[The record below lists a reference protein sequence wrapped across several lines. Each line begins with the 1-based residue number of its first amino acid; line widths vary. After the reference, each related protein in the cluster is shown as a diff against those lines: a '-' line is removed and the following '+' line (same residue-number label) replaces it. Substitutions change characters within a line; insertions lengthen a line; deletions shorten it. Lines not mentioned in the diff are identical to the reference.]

1 MKNRIEIEAIN
12 VEKKK
17 ITYNYSVEGG
27 WKKAFKEK
35 NSMTVEYSVDV
46 TTVPQ
51 GIAVVPFLANLLP
64 MAWVYDAE
72 IVVPA
77 CDKAFYDSIPQ
88 FKKGYQDMYPMMT
101 LRGTLTTENLE
112 KNILTT
118 EGRSGAFFSG
128 GVDAFNTLVCH
139 AAEKPVLLTLWGADV
154 KLSDEKGWQNVLSH
168 LQDTSRQFGIDYVT
182 IKSEFRM
189 FQEEGL
195 LTEAVKQSGDGW
207 WHGFQH
213 GIGIICHAAPAA
225 WVLGLSTV
233 YFASSFTAA
242 DKGKVTCASDPTI
255 DNFVCF
261 GGTRIVH
268 DGYEFTRQM
277 KVHNIT
283 QFAKK
288 TGMKIPLRVCWEST
302 GGSNCCHC
310 EKCWRTMLAVYAENQ
325 NPREYGF
332 EYTDK
337 QLAEIARKMRSSE
350 DKMFSALRYAPIQ
363 QAMQKNCQKQ
373 ELPKQIRWFY
383 DADINRL
390 GYVLAWRKCA
400 RKAKHMLKR
409 CVKRVRS

>member
-1 MKNRIEIEAIN
+1 MKNKITVESIN
-12 VEKKK
+12 VEKHK
-17 ITYNYSVEGG
+17 IMCCYQVEGP
-27 WKKAFKEK
+27 WKDVFKEK
-35 NSMTVEYSVDV
+35 TSMTVEYSVDV
-46 TTVPQ
+46 SAVPQ

-72 IVVPA
+72 IAVPV

-88 FKKGYQDMYPMMT
+88 FKKGYQDMYPMMA
-101 LRGTLTTENLE
+101 LRGTLTAEKLEEN
-112 KNILTT
+112 IPVT

-255 DNFVCF
+255 DNFVRF
-261 GGTRIVH
+261 GGTHIVH

-337 QLAEIARKMRSSE
+337 QLAAVARKMRYSE
-350 DKMFSALRYAPIQ
+350 DKMFGALRYAPIQ
-363 QAMQKNCQKQ
+363 KAMQKNCQKQ

-390 GYVLAWRKCA
+390 GHVPAWRKCA
-400 RKAKHMLKR
+400 RKVKRVLKR

>member
-1 MKNRIEIEAIN
+1 MKN
-12 VEKKK
+12 K
-17 ITYNYSVEGG
+17 ITIESINIEKYKITCCYHVEGP
-27 WKKAFKEK
+27 WEEVFKEK

-46 TTVPQ
+46 SAVPQ

-72 IVVPA
+72 IAVQA

-88 FKKGYQDMYPMMT
+88 FKKGYQDMYPMMV
-101 LRGTLTTENLE
+101 LRGTLTVEKMEEN
-112 KNILTT
+112 IPTT

-168 LQDTSRQFGIDYVT
+168 LQDTSRQFDIDYVT

-189 FQEEGL
+189 FQEEGI

-255 DNFVCF
+255 DNFVRF
-261 GGTRIVH
+261 GGTHIVH

-325 NPREYGF
+325 TPREYGF

-337 QLAEIARKMRSSE
+337 QLAAIARKMRYSE

-373 ELPKQIRWFY
+373 ELPKQIQWFY

-390 GYVLAWRKCA
+390 GYVPAWRKCA
-400 RKAKHMLKR
+400 RKVKRMLTR
-409 CVKRVRS
+409 CIKRVRN